1 MKIARCNCLTSNAS
15 KGIFGPLVPVEEK
28 DGYCVYCDHAVVY
41 TSSYDRFPRATKQ
54 SIRSGYRPHSQTK
67 SVWGKYG
74 LTEIY
79 RTLHEDAFPE
89 APCDGTPLSE
99 DLYVVAWGERRKE
112 C

>member
-1 MKIARCNCLTSNAS
+1 MKIARCNCLTSNEPR
-15 KGIFGPLVPVEEK
+15 GIFGPLVPVEEK
-28 DGYCVYCDHAVVY
+28 DGFCVHCDHAVVY

-79 RTLHEDAFPE
+79 RTLHEDAYPE
-89 APCDGTPLSE
+89 AAYDSTPLSE
-99 DLYVVAWGERRKE
+99 DLYICGYAERSK
-112 C
+112 